1 MWART
6 TPTYPSP
13 NTLPARFT
21 PSGERNVTGVEAAM
35 SALRSSCREGT
46 HPTAAAARATARATA
61 RRDAARL
68 VLDTGT
74 AGLPLLA
81 ALLPALPAGLL
92 QQLLVLLLPHRLAT
106 LLDQ

>member
-6 TPTYPSP
+6 TPTCPSP

-21 PSGERNVTGVEAAM
+21 PSGDRKVTGVEAAM
-35 SALRSSCREGT
+35 SAFRSSCREGT
-46 HPTAAAARATARATA
+46 HPTAAARATPRATA

-68 VLDTGT
+68 VPDTGT

-92 QQLLVLLLPHRLAT
+92 QQLLVLLLPHLLAT